1 MPSTDTPTG
10 ALLGNRYLLLRPIG
24 QGASAS
30 VYLAEDQSLRRE
42 VAVKV
47 LRTGLAHDD
56 AFRKRFR
63 AEAVAVAGLNNPHI
77 LRVFDWGEAD
87 GDAWLVTEFLAGGS
101 LRGRLDELG
110 RLEVADAVAIGAQ
123 AADGLAYAHARGF
136 VHRDVKPANLLFD
149 DAGRVRIADFG
160 VARALAEAQWTEP
173 SEGLIGTV
181 RYSSPEQAQGHHVDG
196 KADVYSLALVLYEC
210 VTGEVP
216 FVADTQVATLHA
228 RIGATIPFHPALGE
242 LHDVLSLASDPIP
255 AQRLS
260 AAELLTALNAIG
272 RDLDPDHVPPSR
284 PQSAIGFT
292 PPSAEELTGPHR
304 VVGRGTTR
312 TAPRPDD
319 VTEVG
324 PIPDATVVG
333 AQVAPPPPTR
343 PEEPAAPASV
353 GHGRRRWPVVAVV
366 LALAAGGLAA
376 GLLTT
381 DPFAAPT
388 YPVPLLVNLSVPQ
401 ARAAL
406 GHGET
411 LRVDQLVN
419 SRTTPAGIVL
429 HQEPFPGT
437 LVAAGTVIHV
447 TASAGPPPQKVVP
460 VVGMT
465 CAAAVAALRHV
476 GFQASCPSA
485 LAAYSSTVTA
495 GLAMGLY
502 DGNAANPS
510 SAAYGATLQVQLSK
524 GPAPVP
530 VPNVVGLPGL
540 QAVSTLRQSG
550 FAPFVT
556 RQFDRAVH
564 AGNVIATAPAAP
576 TPLLPGQGVH
586 VIISNGA
593 PATVPSLGH
602 ADLAVAEAIIVH
614 AGLTVLAVHG
624 PTTSHTW
631 TTQPPA
637 GTVVSQGSAVTLYGS

>member
-304 VVGRGTTR
+304 AGGRSWPSSSRLPRAASPPGSSRPTR
-312 TAPRPDD
+312 SRRPPTRSRSSSTCPSPRREPRS
-319 VTEVG
+319 
-324 PIPDATVVG
+324 ATG
-333 AQVAPPPPTR
+333 RRCAWTSSSTRGRPLRASCCTRSRSPARSSPPARSSTSPPPPAH
-343 PEEPAAPASV
+343 P
-353 GHGRRRWPVVAVV
+353 RRRWC
-366 LALAAGGLAA
+366 
-376 GLLTT
+376 
-381 DPFAAPT
+381 
-388 YPVPLLVNLSVPQ
+388 
-401 ARAAL
+401 R
-406 GHGET
+406 
-411 LRVDQLVN
+411 
-419 SRTTPAGIVL
+419 
-429 HQEPFPGT
+429 
-437 LVAAGTVIHV
+437 
-447 TASAGPPPQKVVP
+447 
-460 VVGMT
+460 
-465 CAAAVAALRHV
+465 
-476 GFQASCPSA
+476 
-485 LAAYSSTVTA
+485 
-495 GLAMGLY
+495 
-502 DGNAANPS
+502 S
-510 SAAYGATLQVQLSK
+510 SA
-524 GPAPVP
+524 
-530 VPNVVGLPGL
+530 
-540 QAVSTLRQSG
+540 
-550 FAPFVT
+550 
-556 RQFDRAVH
+556 
-564 AGNVIATAPAAP
+564 
-576 TPLLPGQGVH
+576 
-586 VIISNGA
+586 
-593 PATVPSLGH
+593 
-602 ADLAVAEAIIVH
+602 
-614 AGLTVLAVHG
+614 
-624 PTTSHTW
+624 
-631 TTQPPA
+631 
-637 GTVVSQGSAVTLYGS
+637 

>member
-333 AQVAPPPPTR
+333 AQVAPPPSRLPRAASPPGSSRPTR
-343 PEEPAAPASV
+343 SRRPPTRSRSSSTCPSPRREPRSATGRRCAWTSSSTRGRPLRASCCTRSRSPARSSPPARSSTSPPPPA
-353 GHGRRRWPVVAVV
+353 HRRRRWC
-366 LALAAGGLAA
+366 
-376 GLLTT
+376 
-381 DPFAAPT
+381 
-388 YPVPLLVNLSVPQ
+388 
-401 ARAAL
+401 R
-406 GHGET
+406 
-411 LRVDQLVN
+411 
-419 SRTTPAGIVL
+419 
-429 HQEPFPGT
+429 
-437 LVAAGTVIHV
+437 
-447 TASAGPPPQKVVP
+447 
-460 VVGMT
+460 
-465 CAAAVAALRHV
+465 
-476 GFQASCPSA
+476 
-485 LAAYSSTVTA
+485 
-495 GLAMGLY
+495 
-502 DGNAANPS
+502 S
-510 SAAYGATLQVQLSK
+510 SA
-524 GPAPVP
+524 
-530 VPNVVGLPGL
+530 
-540 QAVSTLRQSG
+540 
-550 FAPFVT
+550 
-556 RQFDRAVH
+556 
-564 AGNVIATAPAAP
+564 
-576 TPLLPGQGVH
+576 
-586 VIISNGA
+586 
-593 PATVPSLGH
+593 
-602 ADLAVAEAIIVH
+602 
-614 AGLTVLAVHG
+614 
-624 PTTSHTW
+624 
-631 TTQPPA
+631 
-637 GTVVSQGSAVTLYGS
+637 